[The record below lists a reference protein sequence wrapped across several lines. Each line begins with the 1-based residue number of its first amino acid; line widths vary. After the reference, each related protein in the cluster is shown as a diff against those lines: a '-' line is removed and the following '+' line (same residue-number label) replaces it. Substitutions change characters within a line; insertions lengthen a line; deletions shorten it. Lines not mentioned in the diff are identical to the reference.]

1 MEGENKNR
9 LPSWAAAPFAAPLAD
24 FPLEAV
30 AVEVIFEPELTEFP
44 LAAPAAETTFVG
56 WLDGGEFNT
65 TPFLVLA
72 AFSAA
77 VEFSLLF
84 GETGKSVTSS
94 LASLLSTRRFLLGG
108 VAVVKDSALLDI

>member
-1 MEGENKNR
+1 M
-9 LPSWAAAPFAAPLAD
+9 
-24 FPLEAV
+24 
-30 AVEVIFEPELTEFP
+30 EVIFEPELTEFP